1 MIDPVSVLMFILY
14 SIVGAV
20 VRALFGI
27 YKAYMSL
34 AHFKLNLKRIG
45 VEIVASIV
53 FGTFATVI
61 LQEIVRIDLSPMA
74 TAMLSGFLGADMLN
88 LLLKRYG
95 ISKLDVRV
103 VEVEKIKKISKK
115 S

>member
-1 MIDPVSVLMFILY
+1 MIDIVSVFIFIFY
-14 SIVGAV
+14 SVIGAL
-20 VRALFGI
+20 VRAFFGI

-34 AHFKLNLKRIG
+34 THFKLNLKRIWI
-45 VEIVASIV
+45 EIVASII

-61 LQEIVRIDLSPMA
+61 LQEIVKIDLSPMA

-95 ISKLDVRV
+95 ISKLDIRV
-103 VEVEKIKKISKK
+103 VQVEKIKKIIV
-115 S
+115 